1 MDAALGALEEPE
13 KSGKVFSK
21 DDSTDDRHKQ
31 MNRGRA
37 CIFFRFTFCS
47 QPALTKAQ
55 TQAAEE
61 LAKEAGKQTGAK
73 ATDDRHKQM
82 NRGIF
87 GELVKI
93 FAKEGAKEVG
103 KQTGAKAV
111 DAIVGDEE

>member
-47 QPALTKAQ
+47 LTKE
-55 TQAAEE
+55 AAEE
-61 LAKEAGKQTGAK
+61 LAKVAGKQTGAK

>member
-47 QPALTKAQ
+47 LTKE
-55 TQAAEE
+55 AAEE
-61 LAKEAGKQTGAK
+61 LAKVAGKQTGAK

-82 NRGIF
+82 NRVMSPDLI
-87 GELVKI
+87 GELVKTRNQMR
-93 FAKEGAKEVG
+93 V
-103 KQTGAKAV
+103 
-111 DAIVGDEE
+111 AIQSVCVPKILAL